1 MQQIN
6 TSAQISSDANKLQ
19 LQEMI
24 QDFLNHQDSQ
34 RKIRGLFGKG
44 NRLTVNMDEL
54 RAFNP
59 RLAAFVLK
67 DPLSAIKMF
76 QD

>member
-1 MQQIN
+1 
-6 TSAQISSDANKLQ
+6 
-19 LQEMI
+19 MI

-34 RKIRGLFGKG
+34 RKIRGLIGKG
-44 NRLTVNMDEL
+44 TRLNVNMDEL

-67 DPLSAIKMF
+67 DPLAAIKMF
-76 QD
+76 